1 MGPVPGFPPLVQPVV
16 HALLQAR
23 DEVNAF
29 MEGFPDEKLWERPA
43 GVASVGFHLRHL
55 TGVLDRLL
63 TYARG
68 EGLSGEQLNYLKG
81 EGIPEE
87 GKLLGRE
94 GMPEGGKPPKREGTP
109 KGGKLPKREG
119 MLEGDGLGK
128 EGEPVG
134 DGNGPMGGNV
144 AKYLVE
150 RFNIQVDKA
159 LEQIKGIKEEELTAR
174 RDVGRDRIP
183 STVGGLIFHAAE
195 HTQRHVGQLLV
206 TVRVVNPSG
215 DGRRSGS

>member
-1 MGPVPGFPPLVQPVV
+1 MKQPIQREYWLRGPVPGFPPLLQPVV

-23 DEVNAF
+23 DEVSVF
-29 MEGFPDEKLWERPA
+29 MEGFPDKKLWERPA

-68 EGLSGEQLNYLKG
+68 EGLSEGHLNYLKREGLPEGDGEGQLNYLKREGLPEGDGEEQLNYLKR
-81 EGIPEE
+81 EGLPEGDEE
-87 GKLLGRE
+87 G
-94 GMPEGGKPPKREGTP
+94 
-109 KGGKLPKREG
+109 
-119 MLEGDGLGK
+119 
-128 EGEPVG
+128 PVG
-134 DGNGPMGGNV
+134 GSV

-174 RDVGRDRIP
+174 RDVGRDRLP
-183 STVGGLIFHAAE
+183 STVGGLVFHAAE
-195 HTQRHVGQLLV
+195 HTQRHVGQLFV
-206 TVRVVNPSG
+206 TVKVVNSPVG
-215 DGRRSGS
+215 GEGNGS

>member
-1 MGPVPGFPPLVQPVV
+1 MKQPAQREYWLRGPVPGYPPLLQPTV

-23 DEVNAF
+23 DEVNAL

-68 EGLSGEQLNYLKG
+68 EGLSDGQLSYLKG
-81 EGIPEE
+81 EGVP
-87 GKLLGRE
+87 GL
-94 GMPEGGKPPKREGTP
+94 PEGG
-109 KGGKLPKREG
+109 GG
-119 MLEGDGLGK
+119 D
-128 EGEPVG
+128 
-134 DGNGPMGGNV
+134 PMGGNIG
-144 AKYLVE
+144 KHLVE
-150 RFNIQVDKA
+150 KFNIQVDKA
-159 LEQIKGIKEEELTAR
+159 LEQIERTTEGELTDR

-183 STVGGLIFHAAE
+183 STVGGLLFHAAE

-206 TVRVVNPSG
+206 TSKVVREK
-215 DGRRSGS
+215 